1 MNPRASFLSQE
12 KIATARLSFRQLII
26 RGPEDGDRFFE
37 AYGPGNTLQVIER
50 PFERFEDYELL
61 LNIIKQDDPQK
72 FAQIHKGTPY
82 YFMGWLAFDLKNY
95 VKAVFYLDAAIAED
109 IRKDPIGWQGNPGN
123 QILTLSDS
131 ADQVAARM
139 TKHLRELIGLQF
151 SRFNSI
157 SKLTGISLD
166 HFIDKFIL
174 ILVKDTEKHSII
186 TAVYSFIL
194 EFGDREKELQLR
206 SSTGGSIEP
215 VLTYL
220 FKGGL
225 IFESLL
231 KHLYP
236 IKDNGDQTKTLGDI
250 YKTNNFKSDFLQ
262 NISTSSSSLKDI
274 INSVG
279 TNTDMQTA
287 FNTATKLR
295 NTTGHNL
302 VWDDVFDDVGHFR
315 ILYYQLIN
323 ATLFIVKVKFL

>member
-1 MNPRASFLSQE
+1 MNPRTSFLSQE
-12 KIATARLSFRQLII
+12 KIATARLAFRQLVI

-61 LNIIKQDDPQK
+61 LSIIKEDDPQK

-95 VKAVFYLDAAIAED
+95 EGAVFYMDAAIAED
-109 IRKDPIGWQGNPGN
+109 IRKDPTGWQNNPGN
-123 QILTLSDS
+123 QFLTLSDNS
-131 ADQVAARM
+131 QVAERM
-139 TKHLRELIGLQF
+139 TKHLRELVDKEL

-157 SKLTGISLD
+157 SSLPEISLAD
-166 HFIDKFIL
+166 FIDKFIL
-174 ILVKDTEKHSII
+174 VLAKDTDKHSII
-186 TAVYSFIL
+186 TAIYSFIL
-194 EFGDREKELQLR
+194 EFRDREREIQLR
-206 SSTGGSIEP
+206 SSNGGTIEP

-236 IKDNGDQTKTLGDI
+236 NRNGGCPCETLGHI
-250 YKTNNFKSDFLQ
+250 FHTSAFRADF
-262 NISTSSSSLKDI
+262 ISTVQTMAVSLKDI
-274 INSVG
+274 VDAIGN
-279 TNTDMQTA
+279 NNDMQTA
-287 FNTATKLR
+287 FNTSSRLR

-302 VWDDVFDDVGHFR
+302 VWDDVFDDTENFKT
-315 ILYYQLIN
+315 LYHQLVN
-323 ATLFIVKVKFL
+323 AIFFIIKVKFI